1 LLEYWDKR
9 LKEVV
14 ELNKINFE
22 KDTSELQQEAVKER
36 HRIYC
41 HLLMKLI
48 TRFWNGNKRSPFGSY
63 PLRAAQIEPIQSNG
77 PVQPTQ
83 RYRGDM
89 INIRTRTRPYRAS
102 TGIAI
107 LGTTS
112 PSSQSTATAKSSTS
126 ISITTT
132 CSEALPSTPNRAW

>member
-1 LLEYWDKR
+1 VTTASIAGAATAGATSALAQTKPPAGFDAQKPLLEYWDKR

-48 TRFWNGNKRSPFGSY
+48 TRFWNGNKRGPFGSY
-63 PLRAAQIEPIQSNG
+63 PLRAAQIEPIVLAG
-77 PVQPTQ
+77 
-83 RYRGDM
+83 
-89 INIRTRTRPYRAS
+89 TRSDRRCLVERS
-102 TGIAI
+102 GF
-107 LGTTS
+107 GVR
-112 PSSQSTATAKSSTS
+112 
-126 ISITTT
+126 
-132 CSEALPSTPNRAW
+132 CR